1 MIVAAPIGWMNTG
14 LPLVL
19 LVGAAIVLPR
29 VLARRDT
36 ASHLAVIGAIG
47 ATVLSLIVAGAVIFA
62 FIYAAQGSEVRAAFG
77 ENALVTILFFAQL
90 SAKFALA
97 WAPIL
102 ALVWFVKAQAVE
114 KQRGEDIVRLDGR

>member
-36 ASHLAVIGAIG
+36 ASHLAVIGDGIG
-47 ATVLSLIVAGAVIFA
+47 DIVV
-62 FIYAAQGSEVRAAFG
+62 Y
-77 ENALVTILFFAQL
+77 LL
-90 SAKFALA
+90 
-97 WAPIL
+97 IL
-102 ALVWFVKAQAVE
+102 AATAMSGLAIYILILVGTVKLGWSDKLWNDIKDIRQIIWR
-114 KQRGEDIVRLDGR
+114 KQDASGESAG